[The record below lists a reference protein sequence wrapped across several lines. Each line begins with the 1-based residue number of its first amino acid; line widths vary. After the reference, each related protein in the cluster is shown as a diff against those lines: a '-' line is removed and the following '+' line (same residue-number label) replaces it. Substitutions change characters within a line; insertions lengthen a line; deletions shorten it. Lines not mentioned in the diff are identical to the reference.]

1 MLLEV
6 DHIVLYY
13 EQIAALKG
21 VSLNLDQGEIVAI
34 IGANG
39 AGKTTLIN
47 TISGVLRPREGRIR
61 FKGDVISGLPAHQIA
76 RRRIVQIPEGRKV
89 FNKLSVL
96 ENLEMGAYGVADKAK
111 VKTDVA
117 AMFALFPVLGERRGQ
132 PAGTLSG
139 GEQQMLAVARGLM
152 ANPELLMFD
161 EPSMGLS
168 PVMVERVFK
177 TIQEINQRGISI
189 LLVEQNA
196 RKSLQIATRAYVLET
211 GSIVLSDRADRLLEN
226 DQVKRAYLGA

>member
-6 DHIVLYY
+6 DTIVLYY
-13 EQIAALKG
+13 DQIAALKG
-21 VSLNLDQGEIVAI
+21 VSLNLDVGEVVAI

-47 TISGVLRPREGRIR
+47 TISGVLKPREGQIR
-61 FKGDVISGLPAHQIA
+61 FKGETISGLAAHQIA
-76 RRRIVQIPEGRKV
+76 RRRIAQIPEGRKV
-89 FNKLSVL
+89 FNKLSVQ
-96 ENLEMGAYGVADKAK
+96 ENLEMGAYSVRDKAR
-111 VKTDVA
+111 VKSDIA
-117 AMFALFPVLGERRGQ
+117 AMFALFPVLGERRTQ

-168 PVMVERVFK
+168 PVMVERVFQ
-177 TIQEINQRGISI
+177 TIGEINKRGISI

-211 GSIVLSDRADRLLEN
+211 GNIVLSDRADRLLEN

>member
-6 DHIVLYY
+6 DNITLYY

-21 VSLNLDQGEIVAI
+21 VSLNLEAGEIVAI

-47 TISGVLRPREGRIR
+47 TISGILRPRSGQIR
-61 FKGDVISGLPAHQIA
+61 FKGETISGLPAHKVA
-76 RRRIVQIPEGRKV
+76 RKRIVQIPEGRKL
-89 FNKLSVL
+89 FNKLSVR
-96 ENLEMGAYGVADKAK
+96 ENLEMGAYSIEDKAK
-111 VKTDVA
+111 VRADVA
-117 AMFALFPVLGERRGQ
+117 AMEALFPVLGERRNQ

-152 ANPELLMFD
+152 AGPELLMFD

-168 PVMVERVFK
+168 PVLVERVF
-177 TIQEINQRGISI
+177 TAIREINQRGISI

-211 GSIVLSDRADRLLEN
+211 GTITLSDRADRLLEN
-226 DQVKRAYLGA
+226 EQVKRAYLGA